1 MSGDDHVDLSG
12 PEGEYSFLED
22 AVVVDSQSTGDEDD
36 AGGTRMQ
43 DDEEL
48 QDRYYASLT
57 PEDLGHGWFNQ
68 NLEDLH
74 TKVTLEVGSRY
85 TTCPRPYDAENS
97 PRLPANHPLR
107 VIAKVLH
114 DAADGSL
121 IRVYAY
127 MLTDPFAIDMLI
139 HYGKKNPIRLILY
152 RDEDGYNLKSLRKFF
167 AKYGTLAGNAFEQR
181 IQVQWVMKDTA
192 HCSRCTQM
200 HMKTVITDD
209 TCLIGSYNLSC
220 PARCA
225 NWENLVALRS
235 TEKDKAD
242 FDSLWTLLA
251 TAQSERKKR
260 KEGGSILA

>member
-1 MSGDDHVDLSG
+1 MVL
-12 PEGEYSFLED
+12 
-22 AVVVDSQSTGDEDD
+22 
-36 AGGTRMQ
+36 GTQ
-43 DDEEL
+43 PVP
-48 QDRYYASLT
+48 DRTIPKPPLAC
-57 PEDLGHGWFNQ
+57 
-68 NLEDLH
+68 
-74 TKVTLEVGSRY
+74 R
-85 TTCPRPYDAENS
+85 
-97 PRLPANHPLR
+97 HPLR

-121 IRVYAY
+121 IRVYAAY

-139 HYGKKNPIRLILY
+139 HYGRRNPIRLILY
-152 RDEDGYNLKSLRKFF
+152 RDEDEYNLKSLCKFF

-192 HCSRCTQM
+192 NCSRYTQM
-200 HMKTVITDD
+200 HMKTVVTDEI
-209 TCLIGSYNLSC
+209 CLIGSYNLSC

-251 TAQSERKKR
+251 TAQSARKKR
-260 KEGGSILA
+260 KEVRFHPMFAILCEPASRAFFPSLF